1 MTKTS
6 ALKPAVL
13 SAASAPKTKNQL
25 VINALSRD
33 DGVTLDEI
41 SSLAGWLSHS
51 TRSFLTGLKKK
62 GHVIESDKVDGVR
75 RYGIIANGAA

>member
-6 ALKPAVL
+6 APKPAL
-13 SAASAPKTKNQL
+13 PSAAPASKTKNQL
-25 VINALSRD
+25 VTDALSRD

-41 SSLAGWLSHS
+41 SSLAGWLPHS
-51 TRSFLTGLKKK
+51 TRSFLTGLRKM

-75 RYGIIANGAA
+75 HYRIIANGAA

>member
-13 SAASAPKTKNQL
+13 SAASASKTKNQL
-25 VINALSRD
+25 VIDALSRD

-41 SSLAGWLSHS
+41 SSLAGWLPHS

-62 GHVIESDKVDGVR
+62 SHIIESDKVDGVR
-75 RYGIIANGAA
+75 RYRIIANGAA